1 MRGAFVAVLLHSAAM
16 LAMGGCL
23 PSSDDLGEYSARWGE
38 SPDSPAQMALPN
50 QSGSGGSAA
59 ALTGSNVPS
68 GGSGA
73 SSNSEG
79 PGASVPLVPAT
90 DVDPSLAGST
100 MGGSTSS
107 PGNPAPEPPPS
118 GGSAAEQCGDGV
130 LDGAQTSC
138 YLVATVPATWQGA
151 RGECLSWGGDLV
163 KVESSAEDQLLAQL
177 VTQDL
182 WLGAS
187 DTAFENVFTWSDGS
201 PIGFGNW
208 GPAQP
213 DRFPGPDCVQK
224 RGSEGRLWF
233 DQPCDNSWLFVCEK
247 AILR

>member
-1 MRGAFVAVLLHSAAM
+1 MRGAFVAALLSSAAA
-16 LAMGGCL
+16 LAMSGCL
-23 PSSDDLGEYSARWGE
+23 PSSDDLGEYSSRWGE
-38 SPDSPAQMALPN
+38 SPDSPAQLA
-50 QSGSGGSAA
+50 QGGSGDSPA
-59 ALTGSNVPS
+59 ALTGSSAPS
-68 GGSGA
+68 GASGA

-79 PGASVPLVPAT
+79 PVGSVPLVPANQ
-90 DVDPSLAGST
+90 VDPSLAGGA
-100 MGGSTSS
+100 MGGSTSG
-107 PGNPAPEPPPS
+107 PAEPAPDPLPS
-118 GGSAAEQCGDGV
+118 RDSAAEQCGDGV

-151 RGECLSWGGDLV
+151 RGECVSWGGDLV

-187 DTAFENVFTWSDGS
+187 DTALENVFTWSDGS

-208 GPAQP
+208 GPSQP
-213 DRFPGPDCVQK
+213 DRFPGPDCIQK

-247 AILR
+247 AIVR

>member
-1 MRGAFVAVLLHSAAM
+1 MRGAFIAALLNSAAA
-16 LAMGGCL
+16 LAMSGCL
-23 PSSDDLGEYSARWGE
+23 PSSDDLGEYSSRWGE
-38 SPDSPAQMALPN
+38 SPDSPAQMVLPS
-50 QSGSGGSAA
+50 QGGSGGSPAE
-59 ALTGSNVPS
+59 LTGSSAPS
-68 GGSGA
+68 GASGA

-79 PGASVPLVPAT
+79 PGASVPLVPT
-90 DVDPSLAGST
+90 TNVDPSLAGSAT
-100 MGGSTSS
+100 GGSTSS
-107 PGNPAPEPPPS
+107 PANPAPEPQPS

-187 DTAFENVFTWSDGS
+187 DTALENVFIWNDGS
-201 PIGFGNW
+201 SIGFGNW

-247 AILR
+247 AIR